1 VLSVR
6 TVRTLSLV
14 VCALGI
20 AGMIVTS
27 ILNHNGAAVTF
38 GLITAVAVLCS
49 MVAKA
54 VAADTERRLSR
65 PAGAGVGSDVAS
77 GTVVF
82 DSVASETLANMVEQ
96 QVQIVVGAGANE
108 EAVRRLVGEAVRF
121 GRTLGPARGV
131 AGGPDDGR
139 PPGSSTSD
147 NASGSRRNPHAG
159 NVQSHD

>member
-1 VLSVR
+1 LLSVR

-54 VAADTERRLSR
+54 VAADTERRLGW
-65 PAGAGVGSDVAS
+65 PAGGGGSDTVAS
-77 GTVVF
+77 DTVASQTF
-82 DSVASETLANMVEQ
+82 ASETLANLVEQ
-96 QVQIVVGAGANE
+96 QVQIVVDAGADE

-121 GRTLGPARGV
+121 GRTLGPRSGA
-131 AGGPDDGR
+131 AGPDGGGAF
-139 PPGSSTSD
+139 GSSTSD